1 MNLNDNSSLAKEL
14 EQIVSAGLEQV
25 AIPYQKGNSIRL
37 RHIAIRKHK
46 NGYKLFDTKTNS
58 HIITTFT
65 KTAAMAIAK
74 SIVET
79 PKDSIDEII
88 RLDDRVAKHYMDAL
102 FAKRSYEKATEI
114 SRKDTSEVLFDIA
127 MEKAWASLEAIETYI
142 FDK

>member
-1 MNLNDNSSLAKEL
+1 MDPNNSALAKEL
-14 EQIVSAGLEQV
+14 EQIVTAGLEQV

-46 NGYKLFDTKTNS
+46 NGYKLFDTKSNS

-74 SIVET
+74 SIVEM
-79 PKDSIDEII
+79 PYMSYDEIV
-88 RLDDRVAKHYMDAL
+88 RLDDKVAKHYMDAL
-102 FAKRSYEKATEI
+102 FSKRSYESTNNLDKKENSEI
-114 SRKDTSEVLFDIA
+114 LFDIA
-127 MEKAWASLEAIETYI
+127 MDKAWLSLEAIETFI